1 MKLKKIIETAASAAT
16 ALTIFT
22 ASLSSFPMNASAAN
36 NQLNVKIYMDESMC
50 SNLSS
55 ICDDVTLGTYGV
67 PSSFNTRLP
76 AITGYAYAYYMN
88 SGAYINFSNFFT
100 GTDLLESPAY
110 LCVSE
115 SDGSINALMKD
126 CTCKS
131 VMQCQVGN
139 WHCNNVNVF
148 SDSIPEYDKNNTA
161 VLYFTV
167 SKMCANTSTK
177 HGNPYGAT
185 NKSEMWSLVRDVDY
199 FHDHYNE
206 TSYPYAYARM
216 VTVHEIG
223 HFYNVADHYDE
234 YASSNSVANCI
245 WGDNRENFY
254 IAKSCTTCST
264 CHNTIIANRD
274 IYQHT

>member
-110 LCVSE
+110 LCACQ
-115 SDGSINALMKD
+115 SDDFFSAIQSD
-126 CTCKS
+126 CACQNIETCS
-131 VMQCQVGN
+131 NGYP
-139 WHCNNVNVF
+139 HCNNVTMFHNN
-148 SDSIPEYDKNNTA
+148 IPKYNKDNTA
-161 VLYFTV
+161 VLYFTI
-167 SKMCANTSTK
+167 SKICLNNSQG
-177 HGNPYGAT
+177 HRNVYGAT
-185 NKSEMWSLVRDVDY
+185 NKSLMRALVRDTDY
-199 FHDHYNE
+199 FFEHKSNE
-206 TSYPYAYARM
+206 TNPYAYTRM
-216 VTVHEIG
+216 TVVHEIG
-223 HFYNVADHYDE
+223 HLYNVTDHYGIH
-234 YASSNSVANCI
+234 ASSDSVANCI
-245 WGDNRENFY
+245 WGDNKRLY
-254 IAKSCTTCST
+254 HIANSCTTCSI